1 MQIQACYSHSE
12 PQEETR
18 QRTEV
23 TQKQHNK
30 KMEGEKPNAS
40 NIIYLKLNNQVLEL
54 TVRGPDQALCAS
66 NWLGLHF
73 CHFPLTKRQS

>member
-40 NIIYLKLNNQVLEL
+40 NIIYLKLNN
-54 TVRGPDQALCAS
+54 
-66 NWLGLHF
+66 
-73 CHFPLTKRQS
+73 